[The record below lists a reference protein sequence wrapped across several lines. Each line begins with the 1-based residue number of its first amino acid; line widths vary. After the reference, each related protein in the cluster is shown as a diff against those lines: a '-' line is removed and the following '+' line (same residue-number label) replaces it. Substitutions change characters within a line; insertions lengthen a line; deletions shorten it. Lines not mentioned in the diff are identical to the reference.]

1 MRIRRLD
8 LVRFGKFTDRR
19 IDLPPGAPDLHLII
33 GQNEAGKS
41 TLRAALAD
49 LLFGMEPRSAFNFLH
64 AYADLCIAAVIEAG
78 SERLSFQRLKRNR
91 DSLRDAEDRPL
102 PDERLSAFL
111 GPVDRGFFERMFAL
125 DRRRLEAGGVEILA
139 AKNDLGRM
147 LFEAS
152 AGIAGLGDLR
162 RGLDAEADALWA
174 PRRSQTRAFYQAQA
188 KFEEAAKGLRETT
201 VRAGDWQ
208 KAHRSAE
215 EAAQTLAAAVDR
227 HRASEAV
234 RVRLDRVRRVAPH
247 LQRRDER
254 LAVRALLGEVARL
267 PADAAARLA
276 EVEKSLATQ
285 AAEIARQQ
293 ALLERAEAE
302 QARVSVDE
310 AVLARHDAIGRLGE
324 ERSRVR
330 DHPADIAKRLAEVQ
344 RLRDQAA
351 GLVRQL
357 GWPAAD
363 DAAIAALIPSRLV
376 RAGIRDLLQRHA
388 GLAEAARLSAD
399 AVTSAE
405 RELQA
410 LDRDLAILPDRPVSS
425 ALLAARGRARRL
437 GDVESSQQELRQAVA
452 VAGRRLANAVA
463 DLAPWAAEVEELRT
477 LSLPAPD
484 VAQDLAA
491 RLHQLDE
498 QRRLVRAQAEE
509 TAHALDTARLAET
522 QVRRDRRPPTAA
534 DIDDARA
541 DRDATWAAIRDGRA
555 SLATMADGFQGK
567 VVHADALA
575 DRRYLAAADVE
586 KLEQIRAHIE
596 QLELKIDRHR
606 TDREALDAELERH
619 NAAWV
624 QALPAALATLAPAAY
639 VGWRDRRRH
648 ALDAADALATAEPA
662 LARLDDEVAA
672 ASAGLREALT
682 DSDAAPSLTAL
693 LAEAD
698 ARIANAEAEAA
709 RRGELLRQRTRLAD
723 SLHALCAK
731 AERAVAELAQWQ
743 SRWHEGLA
751 TAHLPASTTPAAADA
766 ALDLQADLQQTLDQ
780 IDELLRARIATM
792 QRDLEVHATAAS
804 TLAAELAPNLV
815 EEEAGAITLALI
827 HRLEEAKTAQERL
840 KQAAADR
847 AEAMKAIAAAHAV
860 QQAGEARLRPLMDLA
875 GALSVDDLRVAVDRS
890 AQANEID
897 AATADATA
905 RIIEL
910 GDGLG
915 LAELAA
921 EVAAEDLSTIAAR
934 VDEVAAATDAAQAD
948 RERCI
953 LTKKVADDAL
963 AAIDGSAAAAEA
975 EALRQEA
982 LADMTM
988 AVERYVTVFVAGKV
1002 LGWAIDRF
1010 RAEKQD
1016 PLLRRAGEIFRGLTR
1031 GSFAA
1036 LTVDYDGDTPH
1047 LMGRRDDRSHVP
1059 VEGMSEGTRDQL
1071 YLALRLAAIELHLDK
1086 GRPLPFIADDL
1097 FVNFDD
1103 ERAAAGFRALAD
1115 LARRTQVIFLS
1126 HHAHLVDVAKGAL
1139 GEGVIVTEL

>member
-19 IDLPPGAPDLHLII
+19 LDLPPGTPDLHLII

-41 TLRAALAD
+41 TLRAALTD
-49 LLFGMEPRSAFNFLH
+49 LLFGIESRSPFNFLH

-111 GPVDRGFFERMFAL
+111 GPIDRGFFERMFAL

-152 AGIAGLGDLR
+152 AGIAGLGELR
-162 RGLDAEADALWA
+162 RGLEEEADALWA
-174 PRRSQTRAFYQAQA
+174 QRRSQTRAYYQAQA
-188 KFEEAAKGLRETT
+188 KFDEAAKALRETT
-201 VRAGDWQ
+201 VRAGDWH
-208 KAHRSAE
+208 KARRSAE
-215 EAAQTLAAAVDR
+215 EAAGNLAAAVDR
-227 HRASEAV
+227 HRSSEAT

-254 LAVRALLGEVARL
+254 LAERASLGEVAPL
-267 PADAAARLA
+267 PTDAAARLA
-276 EVEKSLATQ
+276 EVEKSLTTQ

-302 QARVSVDE
+302 QARVRVDE
-310 AVLARHDAIGRLGE
+310 AVLARYDAIGRLGE

-330 DHPADIAKRLAEVQ
+330 DHPDGIAKRQAEVQ

-363 DAAIAALIPSRLV
+363 DSATAARIASRLV

-388 GLAEAARLSAD
+388 GLAEAARLSAE

-410 LDRDLAILPDRPVSS
+410 LDRDAAVLPDRPVSPK
-425 ALLAARGRARRL
+425 LLAAQARARRL
-437 GDVESSQQELRQAVA
+437 GDVDASRKDLRHAVA
-452 VAGRRLANAVA
+452 VAERRLATALA
-463 DLAPWAAEVEELRT
+463 DLAPWVGDVEQLRT
-477 LSLPAPD
+477 LFLPVAD
-484 VAQDLAA
+484 VAQELAA
-491 RLHQLDE
+491 RLQQLDE

-509 TAHALDTARLAET
+509 TAHALEAARLTEA
-522 QVRRDRRPPTAA
+522 QVRRDRRPPTSE
-534 DIDDARA
+534 DIDAARS

-555 SLATMADGFQGK
+555 SLAAATDGFQGK
-567 VVHADALA
+567 VVYADALA
-575 DRRYLAAADVE
+575 DRRYLASADVE
-586 KLEQIRAHIE
+586 KLEQTRAQIE
-596 QLELKIDRHR
+596 QLELKVDRHR
-606 TDREALDAELERH
+606 TEQSGLDAEWERL
-619 NAAWV
+619 AANWV
-624 QALPAALATLAPAAY
+624 AALPAALATLPPAAY
-639 VGWRDRRRH
+639 AGWRERRRH
-648 ALDAADALATAEPA
+648 ALEAADAFAAAEPA

-682 DSDAAPSLTAL
+682 DSEAASSLASL

-698 ARIANAEAEAA
+698 ARIASAKEEAA
-709 RRGELLRQRTRLAD
+709 RRGELVRQRTRLAD
-723 SLHALCAK
+723 GLEALSAK
-731 AERAVAELAQWQ
+731 ATRAAADLAQWQ
-743 SRWHEGLA
+743 ERWQEGLTA
-751 TAHLPASTTPAAADA
+751 AHLPASINPAAADA

-780 IDELLRARIATM
+780 IDELLKARIATM
-792 QRDLEVHATAAS
+792 QRDMDAHAAAARA
-804 TLAAELAPNLV
+804 LAFELAPDLA
-815 EEEAGAITLALI
+815 EDEGGAITLALI
-827 HRLEEAKTAQERL
+827 HRLEEAKSAQERL
-840 KQAAADR
+840 KRAVTDR
-847 AEAMKAIAAAHAV
+847 AEAMKVISTARAV

-890 AQANEID
+890 VRANEID
-897 AATADATA
+897 AAAADATA

-915 LAELAA
+915 LAELTG
-921 EVAAEDLSTIAAR
+921 EVAAEDLTTIAAR
-934 VDEVAAATDAAQAD
+934 VDEVAAASEAAQAE

-953 LTKKVADDAL
+953 LAKKAADDAFSSF
-963 AAIDGSAAAAEA
+963 DGSAAAAVA

-982 LADMTM
+982 LADMTTTI
-988 AVERYVTVFVAGKV
+988 ERYVTVFAAGKV

-1016 PLLRRAGEIFRGLTR
+1016 PLLRRAGEVFRGLTR

-1036 LTVDYDGDTPH
+1036 LSVDYEGDTPH
-1047 LMGRRDDRSHVP
+1047 LIGRRDDRSHVS

-1071 YLALRLAAIELHLDK
+1071 YLALRLAAIELHLAK

-1103 ERAAAGFRALAD
+1103 ARAAAGFRALAD

-1126 HHAHLVDVAKGAL
+1126 HHAHLADVAKAAL
-1139 GEGVIVTEL
+1139 GAGVMVTAL